1 MNSAQA
7 AGSALTYGRRYALT
21 AALGIVTA
29 EDDDDGHAITAA
41 PVPQPAPRGA
51 PQPVRHSEAPLPPT
65 ITPAQH
71 ALLEAR
77 IHEHGLDRE
86 RVKAWLAR
94 AWGIAHLGQVPA
106 TRFDDLLARLE
117 QWAGRE
123 YAAQQAAAALEETR
137 SQSNDEWLAD
147 YAAARHGA

>member
-1 MNSAQA
+1 MTTTAMPSPP
-7 AGSALTYGRRYALT
+7 RRS
-21 AALGIVTA
+21 
-29 EDDDDGHAITAA
+29 
-41 PVPQPAPRGA
+41 PQPAPTGA
-51 PQPVRHSEAPLPPT
+51 PQPGRHAAAPIPPPV
-65 ITPAQH
+65 IAPAQH

-94 AWGIAHLGQVPA
+94 AWGIAHLDQVPA
-106 TRFDDLLARLE
+106 TRFDALLARLE

-123 YAAQQAAAALEETR
+123 YAAQQASAALEDVR

-147 YAAARHGA
+147 YAAASHGA

>member
-1 MNSAQA
+1 M
-7 AGSALTYGRRYALT
+7 R
-21 AALGIVTA
+21 
-29 EDDDDGHAITAA
+29 
-41 PVPQPAPRGA
+41 QP
-51 PQPVRHSEAPLPPT
+51 EAPIPT

-94 AWGIAHLGQVPA
+94 AWGIAHLDQVPA
-106 TRFDDLLARLE
+106 TRFDALLARLE

-123 YAAQQAAAALEETR
+123 YAAQQAAAALEATR
-137 SQSNDEWLAD
+137 EQTNDEWLAD
-147 YAAARHGA
+147 FSAARPAAPPFAPAGPSIEDCFNP